1 MLREIIIPR
10 KRDYLIEIPS
20 EYLNKKVEILVLP
33 IGNEFTMES
42 VSDNTDIILK
52 TAGML
57 KKRKIDPVAW
67 QRSIRAEWDD
77 RQQ

>member
-42 VSDNTDIILK
+42 VSDNADEYRSELVDKIIKRDAKALK
-52 TAGML
+52 EL
-57 KKRKIDPVAW
+57 SKL
-67 QRSIRAEWDD
+67 
-77 RQQ
+77 